1 MCPGIHAVTQ
11 FLRDGH
17 STVAEHVL
25 SVLTA
30 IHETDACLGAFVAVA
45 GEQALREAEAADRL
59 IAHLGADAW
68 TGRPLLGVTVAV
80 KDLIQTEQLP
90 TGRGSLLTNRRP
102 AADAPAVARLRAAG
116 AIVVGKTAT
125 SEHGWSASTVS
136 QVAAPT
142 RNPWDPERSAGGS
155 SGGSAAAVAAG
166 LCDAALGTDGAGS
179 IRVPAAFCG
188 VVGYKPSLGL
198 VPYVPPCPDRLAH
211 VGPLTRTVAD
221 AGLITSVLAGPHL
234 DDPDSARVGEA
245 GTAGRP
251 SAGDPARQ
259 LRVGW
264 IEFPRTTPGVRAVSE
279 RARSLLTA
287 LGHQVDWLDEP
298 FTDPY
303 GALVDL
309 VAAAEAAGTRS
320 ADEQWCDPG
329 RLAVVRYG
337 RTVSG
342 AAVMRAEQV
351 RLALRTRLRSVMDRY
366 DLLAMATVPA
376 EPFGVDAIAPAWAA
390 NPADL
395 QWLAWTPATYPFNLT
410 GQPALSLPVGQD
422 EAGLPVGLQL
432 VGRLGGDDLL
442 LSAAARI
449 EAALGPLPA
458 PPVPRNDETTKRK
471 AVDDAVPA
479 MVACRQ

>member
-1 MCPGIHAVTQ
+1 M
-11 FLRDGH
+11 
-17 STVAEHVL
+17 S
-25 SVLTA
+25 SVLAA
-30 IHETDACLGAFVAVA
+30 IDAANPGLGAFVAVA
-45 GEQALREAEAADRL
+45 GDQALREAEAADRL
-59 IAHLGADAW
+59 IADLGAGAW
-68 TGRPLLGVTVAV
+68 EGRPLLGVTVAV

-125 SEHGWSASTVS
+125 SEYGWSASTVS

-142 RNPWDPERSAGGS
+142 RNPWDPQRSAGGS

-188 VVGYKPSLGL
+188 VVGYKPSFGL
-198 VPYVPPCPDRLAH
+198 VPYVPPCADRLAH
-211 VGPLTRTVAD
+211 VGPLTRSVAD
-221 AGLITSVLAGPHL
+221 AGLLTSVVTGPHH
-234 DDPDSARVGEA
+234 DDPDSSGA
-245 GTAGRP
+245 G
-251 SAGDPARQ
+251 SAGADQHPVS
-259 LRVGW
+259 LRIGW
-264 IEFPRTTPGVRAVSE
+264 IEFPRTTQGIRAVSE

-287 LGHQVDWLDEP
+287 LGHQVEWLDEP
-298 FTDPY
+298 FADPY

-351 RLALRTRLRSVMDRY
+351 RLALRTRLRSLMDRY

-376 EPFGVDAIAPAWAA
+376 EPFDVDAIAPAWAA

-395 QWLAWTPATYPFNLT
+395 QWLAWTPATYPFNMT
-410 GQPALSLPVGQD
+410 GQPALSLPAGRTPAGRTPAGRD

-432 VGRLGGDDLL
+432 VGPLGGDDLL
-442 LSAAARI
+442 LSAASRI

-458 PPVPRNDETTKRK
+458 PPAPPVPRNDETKGSR
-471 AVDDAVPA
+471 
-479 MVACRQ
+479 